1 MLNIPKNHG
10 NAISQKENDNVLAT
24 EPKNT
29 GYCDL
34 IEKEFKITIMK
45 KFNEVQ
51 ENSKRQYNDLKNKIN
66 EYKEYF
72 TKWTKI

>member
-1 MLNIPKNHG
+1 
-10 NAISQKENDNVLAT
+10 
-24 EPKNT
+24 
-29 GYCDL
+29 
-34 IEKEFKITIMK
+34 MK